1 MGRATRQAGAW
12 SSPDQFLCAVGV
24 VAHHAGADQ
33 SGAADGG
40 VQAPA
45 CCAVAHGE
53 TWDVVVFHIFH
64 ASSIAYA
71 LGQKLSNPKKSE
83 TFFWGKVG
91 MMTAYV
97 TLCKSLIINSLQLRG
112 GLAFVTR

>member
-1 MGRATRQAGAW
+1 MGRATCETGAW
-12 SSPDQFLCAVGV
+12 SSPNQFLRAVGV

-45 CCAVAHGE
+45 RRAVAHGE
-53 TWDVVVFHIFH
+53 TGDVVVFHIFH

-83 TFFWGKVG
+83 TFFWGEVG
-91 MMTAYV
+91 MV
-97 TLCKSLIINSLQLRG
+97 LVFHFL
-112 GLAFVTR
+112 

>member
-1 MGRATRQAGAW
+1 MGRATCETGAW

-45 CCAVAHGE
+45 RRAVAHGE
-53 TWDVVVFHIFH
+53 TGDVVIFHIFH

-83 TFFWGKVG
+83 TFFWGEVG
-91 MMTAYV
+91 MV
-97 TLCKSLIINSLQLRG
+97 LVFHLL
-112 GLAFVTR
+112 